1 MRWRN
6 RTVTALLP
14 TIGSHGDAMRYS
26 ANKEPSQDK
35 CSMIWL
41 KTKVAQLLHWSR
53 SGQEISTGLM
63 RMGLVCCVLVALGLR
78 LLTLYAEPVI
88 SRDGVNY
95 IQLALNI
102 QGQKTDHETAFAPAM
117 ATAHY
122 FYATYL
128 SSHLFSLDPH
138 QLGVSTNI
146 VLGTLL
152 PLLFFG
158 IAHLLW
164 GKNELSLACAALAAV
179 YPDLVAYSIEVQREI
194 PYIFFAGCF
203 FLSGILLFRHK
214 RWYWSAAM
222 GATVA
227 LSFVCRYEGAE
238 LFLFALIPF
247 CIMLLEKQAQRP
259 RIILY
264 FGTYIIFT
272 VLTLGMLLILIDFSP
287 MDFCHAAY
295 LKAAGYMEKF

>member
-1 MRWRN
+1 M
-6 RTVTALLP
+6 V
-14 TIGSHGDAMRYS
+14 
-26 ANKEPSQDK
+26 
-35 CSMIWL
+35 WL
-41 KTKVAQLLHWSR
+41 KTKVGQLLHWSR

-63 RMGLVCCVLVALGLR
+63 RMGLICCVLVALGLR
-78 LLTLYAEPVI
+78 LLTLYAEPVL
-88 SRDGVNY
+88 SRDGGNY
-95 IQLALNI
+95 VQQALNI
-102 QGQKTDHETAFAPAM
+102 QAQRTDHETAFPPAM

-128 SSHLFSLDPH
+128 SSHLFSLDPLE
-138 QLGVSTNI
+138 LGVSTNI

-158 IAHLLW
+158 ITHLLW

-179 YPDLVAYSIEVQREI
+179 HPDLVAYSIEVQREI

-203 FLSGILLFRHK
+203 FLSCILLSQHK
-214 RWYWSAAM
+214 KWYWSAVM
-222 GATVA
+222 GATVS

-238 LFLFALIPF
+238 LFLFALMPF
-247 CIMLLEKQAQRP
+247 GIMLLKKQTP
-259 RIILY
+259 RSRTILY

-272 VLTLGMLLILIDFSP
+272 VFTLWMLLILIDFSP

-295 LKAAGYMEKF
+295 QKATGYMKFF